1 MVSKALKSVLLFVSL
16 TILIQIFY
24 AVQTNT
30 DFFTSTK
37 YFPYGYAV
45 HIIYYLSFLIVTFLF
60 VGKFDFGAVGFKSV
74 PSWRKYLLIGML
86 LALLGVGLKVVF
98 LPGTFGQSFYAVPY
112 YLLVT
117 AFLVLGTLI
126 GLAEESAFRG
136 FILKNFLEKYKPV
149 TSILFASVLFGV
161 YHINF
166 PDLNYYTLSFWALY
180 AAQALTGG
188 LILASLFYKT
198 SNNLVGSVAYHST
211 NIIIGQI
218 ILWMP
223 SVTASYILAVEIGIN
238 IALVVILKFLPI
250 TVPNFKTQREQ
261 RCL

>member
-1 MVSKALKSVLLFVSL
+1 MHQVISKTLKSLLLFVSL

-24 AVQTNT
+24 AVQTSTN
-30 DFFTSTK
+30 FFSSTR

-45 HIIYYLSFLIVTFLF
+45 HIAYYLSFLIVTFLF
-60 VGKFDFGAVGFKSV
+60 VGKFDFGAVGLKGV
-74 PSWRKYLLIGML
+74 PSWRKYLLIGVL
-86 LALLGVGLKVVF
+86 LALLGAGLKIVF

-112 YLLVT
+112 YLLVP

-126 GLAEESAFRG
+126 AIAEESAFRG
-136 FILKNFLEKYKPV
+136 YVLKNFLEKYKPL

-166 PDLNYYTLSFWALY
+166 PNLNYYTLSFWALY
-180 AAQALTGG
+180 ATQALTGG
-188 LILASLFYKT
+188 LIMASLFYRT
-198 SNNLVGSVAYHST
+198 GSNLVGSVAYHST

-223 SVTASYILAVEIGIN
+223 SGTASYVLAVEIGIN
-238 IALVVILKFLPI
+238 IALVVILTFLPM
-250 TVPNFKTQREQ
+250 TAPNHKAQREQ
-261 RCL
+261 

>member
-1 MVSKALKSVLLFVSL
+1 
-16 TILIQIFY
+16 
-24 AVQTNT
+24 
-30 DFFTSTK
+30 
-37 YFPYGYAV
+37 
-45 HIIYYLSFLIVTFLF
+45 LIVTFLF
-60 VGKFDFGAVGFKSV
+60 VGKFDFGAVGLRSV
-74 PSWRKYLLIGML
+74 PSWRKYLLIGAL
-86 LALLGVGLKVVF
+86 LALLGAGLKIVF

-117 AFLVLGTLI
+117 AFLVLGTFI
-126 GLAEESAFRG
+126 ALAEESAFRG

-166 PDLNYYTLSFWALY
+166 SDLDYYTLSFWALY

-198 SNNLVGSVAYHST
+198 RSSLVGSVAYHST

-223 SVTASYILAVEIGIN
+223 SVTASYVLAVEIGIN

>member
-1 MVSKALKSVLLFVSL
+1 
-16 TILIQIFY
+16 
-24 AVQTNT
+24 
-30 DFFTSTK
+30 
-37 YFPYGYAV
+37 
-45 HIIYYLSFLIVTFLF
+45 LIVTFLF
-60 VGKFDFGAVGFKSV
+60 VGKFDFGAVGLKSV

-188 LILASLFYKT
+188 LILASLFCKT
-198 SNNLVGSVAYHST
+198 GNNLVGSVAYHST
-211 NIIIGQI
+211 NIVIGQI

-223 SVTASYILAVEIGIN
+223 SVTASYVLAVEIGIN
-238 IALVVILKFLPI
+238 VALVVILKFLPM
-250 TVPNFKTQREQ
+250 TVPNFKTQREP